1 MIRSLRTAAS
11 GMEAQ
16 QLNIDVIA
24 NNLANVNTVGFKKSR
39 AEFQDLFYEEI
50 RSARDSTQNQ
60 AEGSPLPLEVG
71 QGIRAVATQKM
82 FGQGALQATN
92 NELDV
97 AIEGAGFFRIQM
109 ADGSAA
115 YTRNG
120 AFTRDN
126 EGRMVTVEGQAL
138 DPPII
143 LPPDTQSILI
153 ENDGTVKSL
162 QIGSVEPVEVGRVG
176 MTLFINPAGLVSRGH
191 NLYSAS
197 EGSGEPIDGFP
208 GEDGFGGLG
217 QGMLEGSN
225 VEVVEEMIDLIA
237 AQRAYEINSRVIQ
250 AADQMLQET
259 TRLR

>member
-1 MIRSLRTAAS
+1 MS
-11 GMEAQ
+11 GDTK
-16 QLNIDVIA
+16 LPNDV
-24 NNLANVNTVGFKKSR
+24 R
-39 AEFQDLFYEEI
+39 
-50 RSARDSTQNQ
+50 RD
-60 AEGSPLPLEVG
+60 EP
-71 QGIRAVATQKM
+71 
-82 FGQGALQATN
+82 
-92 NELDV
+92 
-97 AIEGAGFFRIQM
+97 GFFRIQM
-109 ADGSAA
+109 PDGTNA

-126 EGRMVTVEGQAL
+126 QGRLVTIEGQTL

-143 LPPDTQSILI
+143 LPEDTQKVLV
-153 ENDGTVKSL
+153 EKDGTVKAL
-162 QIGSVEPVEVGRVG
+162 QVGEVEPLEVGRIG
-176 MTLFINPAGLVSRGH
+176 MTLFINPSGLVSKGH
-191 NLYSAS
+191 NLYAAS

-208 GEDGFGGLG
+208 GEEGFGGLG

>member
-1 MIRSLRTAAS
+1 
-11 GMEAQ
+11 
-16 QLNIDVIA
+16 
-24 NNLANVNTVGFKKSR
+24 
-39 AEFQDLFYEEI
+39 
-50 RSARDSTQNQ
+50 
-60 AEGSPLPLEVG
+60 
-71 QGIRAVATQKM
+71 
-82 FGQGALQATN
+82 
-92 NELDV
+92 
-97 AIEGAGFFRIQM
+97 
-109 ADGSAA
+109 
-115 YTRNG
+115 
-120 AFTRDN
+120 
-126 EGRMVTVEGQAL
+126 MVTVEGQAL

-143 LPPDTQSILI
+143 LPPDTQSIVI

-162 QIGSVEPVEVGRVG
+162 QIGTVEPVEVGRVG
-176 MTLFINPAGLVSRGH
+176 MTLFINPAGLESRGH
-191 NLYSAS
+191 NLYAAS

>member
-16 QLNIDVIA
+16 PLNIDVIA
-24 NNLANVNTVGFKKSR
+24 NNLANVNTVGFKRSR

-50 RSARDSTQNQ
+50 RAARTNDDDQPE
-60 AEGSPLPLEVG
+60 AAPLPLEVG
-71 QGIRAVATQKM
+71 QGTRAVATQKL
-82 FGQGALQATN
+82 FGQGGLQATH
-92 NELDV
+92 NEMDV
-97 AIEGAGFFRIQM
+97 AIEGSGFFRM
-109 ADGSAA
+109 LMPDGTPA

-120 AFTRDN
+120 AFTRDKD
-126 EGRMVTVEGQAL
+126 GRMVTIEGQVL
-138 DPPII
+138 DPPVII
-143 LPPDTQSILI
+143 PPDTQRVTI
-153 ENDGTVKSL
+153 EADGTVNAL
-162 QIGSVEPVEVGRVG
+162 QVGSTEALEVGRLG
-176 MTLFINPAGLVSRGH
+176 MSLFINPAGLESRGH
-191 NLYSAS
+191 NMFVAS
-197 EGSGEPIDGFP
+197 EGSGEAIDGFP
-208 GEDGFGGLG
+208 GEEGFGKLG